1 MYHECCSRAQYRIL
15 TVSKLWVTVTA
26 PQAAMPP
33 AMKAL
38 SRRVSNVSMLYQEP
52 VYDRHWTYPVVVDIS
67 SDVTPLPETG
77 RACCRTEYLYS
88 KEEKKEK
95 RKTKRVENRPRGQ
108 LQVKQRVS
116 VFRRE
121 SMNFLLVL
129 WGMSDRPSAG

>member
-1 MYHECCSRAQYRIL
+1 
-15 TVSKLWVTVTA
+15 
-26 PQAAMPP
+26 MPP

-77 RACCRTEYLYS
+77 RACCRTGYLYS
-88 KEEKKEK
+88 KEEKTEK
-95 RKTKRVENRPRGQ
+95 KKTKRVENRPRGQ